1 MPIYEYRC
9 LDCGHQFELM
19 QKFSDPPAETC
30 MSCSGTVQKLIS
42 RSAFHLKGSG
52 WYVTDYG
59 IVMAK
64 LRARMTQRA
73 VQRVATK
80 KARVRVVDLPAQ
92 RLPAQNLRKAPQ
104 HLQPC
109 SSYVSLG
116 EGRTSMHDPP
126 SFFPLNSMPFG
137 SLDVHEC

>member
-30 MSCSGTVQKLIS
+30 TSCSGTVQKLIS

-59 IVMAK
+59 RNGNANGK
-64 LRARMTQRA
+64 
-73 VQRVATK
+73 ATGKNDSESSTESSDK
-80 KARVRVVDLPAQ
+80 KSTNESSGSASTTPAGTESTKSTT
-92 RLPAQNLRKAPQ
+92 A
-104 HLQPC
+104 
-109 SSYVSLG
+109 SSAA
-116 EGRTSMHDPP
+116 
-126 SFFPLNSMPFG
+126 
-137 SLDVHEC
+137 

>member
-30 MSCSGTVQKLIS
+30 TSCSGTVQKLIS

-59 IVMAK
+59 RNGSANGK
-64 LRARMTQRA
+64 
-73 VQRVATK
+73 ATGKNDSESSTESSDK
-80 KARVRVVDLPAQ
+80 KSTSESNGATSTTSAGTESTKS
-92 RLPAQNLRKAPQ
+92 ATAP
-104 HLQPC
+104 
-109 SSYVSLG
+109 SAA
-116 EGRTSMHDPP
+116 
-126 SFFPLNSMPFG
+126 
-137 SLDVHEC
+137 

>member
-30 MSCSGTVQKLIS
+30 TSCSGTVQKLIS

-59 IVMAK
+59 RNGSANGK
-64 LRARMTQRA
+64 AASKNDSESSTESGDTKSPSESSGSASTTSASTESTKSTTASSA
-73 VQRVATK
+73 V
-80 KARVRVVDLPAQ
+80 
-92 RLPAQNLRKAPQ
+92 
-104 HLQPC
+104 
-109 SSYVSLG
+109 
-116 EGRTSMHDPP
+116 
-126 SFFPLNSMPFG
+126 
-137 SLDVHEC
+137 

>member
-30 MSCSGTVQKLIS
+30 TSCAGTVQKLIS

-59 IVMAK
+59 RNGSANGK
-64 LRARMTQRA
+64 AAGKEGSDDSSQSSSESSD
-73 VQRVATK
+73 TK
-80 KARVRVVDLPAQ
+80 STSDKSDPAST
-92 RLPAQNLRKAPQ
+92 ASASTESTKSTTA
-104 HLQPC
+104 
-109 SSYVSLG
+109 SAA
-116 EGRTSMHDPP
+116 
-126 SFFPLNSMPFG
+126 
-137 SLDVHEC
+137 

>member
-30 MSCSGTVQKLIS
+30 TSCSGTVQKLIS

-59 IVMAK
+59 RNGGAHDK
-64 LRARMTQRA
+64 GTGKSDSESSTESGDKKSTSESSGSASTA
-73 VQRVATK
+73 SANTESTKSAT
-80 KARVRVVDLPAQ
+80 A
-92 RLPAQNLRKAPQ
+92 
-104 HLQPC
+104 
-109 SSYVSLG
+109 SSAA
-116 EGRTSMHDPP
+116 
-126 SFFPLNSMPFG
+126 
-137 SLDVHEC
+137 

>member
-30 MSCSGTVQKLIS
+30 TSCSGTVQKLIS

-59 IVMAK
+59 RNGK
-64 LRARMTQRA
+64 
-73 VQRVATK
+73 ATGKNDSESSTESSDK
-80 KARVRVVDLPAQ
+80 KSTSESSGSASTTSASTESTKSAPA
-92 RLPAQNLRKAPQ
+92 
-104 HLQPC
+104 
-109 SSYVSLG
+109 SSAA
-116 EGRTSMHDPP
+116 
-126 SFFPLNSMPFG
+126 
-137 SLDVHEC
+137 

>member
-30 MSCSGTVQKLIS
+30 TSCAGTVQKLIS

-59 IVMAK
+59 RNGNADGK
-64 LRARMTQRA
+64 AAGKEGSENSSESNAESNDTKSTSDKSDA
-73 VQRVATK
+73 ASTASSSTESTKSAT
-80 KARVRVVDLPAQ
+80 ASA
-92 RLPAQNLRKAPQ
+92 A
-104 HLQPC
+104 
-109 SSYVSLG
+109 
-116 EGRTSMHDPP
+116 
-126 SFFPLNSMPFG
+126 
-137 SLDVHEC
+137 

>member
-30 MSCSGTVQKLIS
+30 TSCSGTVQKLIS

-59 IVMAK
+59 RNGSANGK
-64 LRARMTQRA
+64 
-73 VQRVATK
+73 ATDK
-80 KARVRVVDLPAQ
+80 NDSE
-92 RLPAQNLRKAPQ
+92 
-104 HLQPC
+104 
-109 SSYVSLG
+109 SSTESSDTKS
-116 EGRTSMHDPP
+116 TSE
-126 SFFPLNSMPFG
+126 SGG
-137 SLDVHEC
+137 SASTTSASTESTKSATASSAA

>member
-30 MSCSGTVQKLIS
+30 TSCSGTVQKLIS

-59 IVMAK
+59 RNGK
-64 LRARMTQRA
+64 
-73 VQRVATK
+73 ATGKNDSESSTESSDK
-80 KARVRVVDLPAQ
+80 KSTSESSDSASTTSASTESTKSAPA
-92 RLPAQNLRKAPQ
+92 
-104 HLQPC
+104 
-109 SSYVSLG
+109 SSAA
-116 EGRTSMHDPP
+116 
-126 SFFPLNSMPFG
+126 
-137 SLDVHEC
+137 

>member
-30 MSCSGTVQKLIS
+30 TSCSGIVQKLIS

-59 IVMAK
+59 RNGSANGKAASNSGGTENSDTKSTSANSESSGTKASSSESASSESAK
-64 LRARMTQRA
+64 NST
-73 VQRVATK
+73 V
-80 KARVRVVDLPAQ
+80 
-92 RLPAQNLRKAPQ
+92 
-104 HLQPC
+104 
-109 SSYVSLG
+109 SSAA
-116 EGRTSMHDPP
+116 
-126 SFFPLNSMPFG
+126 
-137 SLDVHEC
+137 

>member
-30 MSCSGTVQKLIS
+30 TSCSGIVQKLIS

-59 IVMAK
+59 RNGGAK
-64 LRARMTQRA
+64 DKAA
-73 VQRVATK
+73 DKNDSEGSETK
-80 KARVRVVDLPAQ
+80 
-92 RLPAQNLRKAPQ
+92 
-104 HLQPC
+104 
-109 SSYVSLG
+109 SSETKSS
-116 EGRTSMHDPP
+116 ETKSTSD
-126 SFFPLNSMPFG
+126 SSG
-137 SLDVHEC
+137 SASAESSSSGSASTASAKS